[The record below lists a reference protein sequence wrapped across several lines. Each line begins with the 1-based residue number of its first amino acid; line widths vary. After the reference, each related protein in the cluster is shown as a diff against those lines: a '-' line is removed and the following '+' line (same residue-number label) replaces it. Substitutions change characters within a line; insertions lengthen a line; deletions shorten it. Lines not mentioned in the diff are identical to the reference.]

1 MQTLQRNLDIRRLQV
16 ESVSNENAQ
25 LKDEIATLKVKMNE
39 DREQIKS
46 LRRQIIE

>member
-39 DREQIKS
+39 DREQIKNF
-46 LRRQIIE
+46 RRQNIE